1 MLVTKLN
8 LLMLTNKVQF
18 ALSVFYKIKQ
28 DVMMKFKNKSII
40 CDLNKV
46 FYCLW
51 LHIKNLK
58 LPLSSLIHKESS

>member
-40 CDLNKV
+40 CDLNKDFIV
-46 FYCLW
+46 YGC
-51 LHIKNLK
+51 I
-58 LPLSSLIHKESS
+58 

>member
-51 LHIKNLK
+51 LHIKK
-58 LPLSSLIHKESS
+58 S